1 MTPPN
6 PRKKAFYA
14 NSSVQVLFP
23 VAAAIALGKG
33 TVRRDAEAQPN
44 VMEDL
49 AQGTAP

>member
-1 MTPPN
+1 MTTPN